1 MSSPVVILARD
12 GVINYDSE
20 DSIKSPEEWK
30 AIPGSLAAIAR
41 LSQNGYRVIIATNQ
55 SGLAKRLLSIE
66 DFISIN
72 QKMLGHLA
80 QYGGNI
86 EAIFF
91 CPCGPRDADCNCRKP
106 KPGMLLDIGKRL
118 RIDLTDV
125 LYIGDKLAD
134 VQAAKA
140 AHARPVLVR
149 TGISKQLFTNDKVPK
164 DVQVYAS
171 LADFVDE
178 LLSAA

>member
-1 MSSPVVILARD
+1 MSAPVVILARD

-20 DSIKSPEEWK
+20 DSIKSTDEWK
-30 AIPGSLAAIAR
+30 AIPGSLGAIAR
-41 LSQNGYRVIIATNQ
+41 LSQNGYRVIVATNQ
-55 SGLAKRLLSIE
+55 SALARRVMSIE
-66 DFISIN
+66 DLISIN

-80 QYGGNI
+80 QYGGTI

-91 CPCGPRDADCNCRKP
+91 CPCSSRDADCDCRKP
-106 KPGMLLDIGKRL
+106 KPGMLLNIGERL
-118 RIDLTDV
+118 RINLADV
-125 LYIGDKLAD
+125 HYVGDKLID

-140 AHARPVLVR
+140 AKAKPVLVR
-149 TGISKQLFTNDKVPK
+149 TGISERLFKNNKVPK
-164 DVQVYAS
+164 DVPVYAS